1 MKHRSISSESL
12 AHEFRLLRN
21 RIETG
26 IQSPALVFVTSAT
39 DDDGTGFAAHGIAS
53 SLSRT
58 HQRTVLV
65 TTNPLLSPP
74 APAGETPGTLRR
86 RASDRVESS
95 QRATTAGG
103 ISVVC
108 ISAERVATISRSR
121 VAEMVEELRGSNDY
135 VVVDAGNLPSNGLGL
150 LLLGT
155 ADVAIIAFRA
165 GRAEQPADKLMLD
178 ALERAESKVVGV
190 VMTDRESIDHF
201 NEINNPTEAT
211 PEHTLEAP
219 QTERNPAVLL
229 RRRLELVVSRLVRSF

>member
-1 MKHRSISSESL
+1 MKHRSISADSL

-26 IQSPALVFVTSAT
+26 IRAPALVFVTSAT
-39 DDDGTGFAAHGIAS
+39 DDDGSSFAAHGIAS

-65 TTNPLLSPP
+65 TTDPTLAPT
-74 APAGETPGTLRR
+74 PAGEAPGTLRR
-86 RASDRVESS
+86 RASDRVGSS

-108 ISAERVATISRSR
+108 LSPERVATISRSR
-121 VAEMVEELRGSNDY
+121 VGEMIEELRSSNDY
-135 VVVDAGNLPSNGLGL
+135 VVVDGGNLPNNGLGL

-155 ADVAIIAFRA
+155 ADVAIVAFRA
-165 GRAEQPADKLMLD
+165 GRAEQPADRVMLD

-201 NEINNPTEAT
+201 DATNNPTQETHEVPRAET
-211 PEHTLEAP
+211 
-219 QTERNPAVLL
+219 NPAILL
-229 RRRLELVVSRLVRSF
+229 RRRVELVLSRLVRSF